1 MLHSAAA
8 TFSIA
13 NPIGLGVGTAFG
25 VKAAVDQRRRR
36 VAEGRQKVKVMLH
49 QFLDEIAF
57 RVGNEL
63 TNTLRAVQQKT
74 REIVNDRIVELQ
86 RTVTEAA
93 QQAYDVAQLSQS
105 EREKMATELRSR
117 LAELDTLRA
126 AVAP

>member
-1 MLHSAAA
+1 
-8 TFSIA
+8 
-13 NPIGLGVGTAFG
+13 

-63 TNTLRAVQQKT
+63 TNTLRTVQQQT
-74 REIVNDRIVELQ
+74 RETVNDRIVELQ

-93 QQAYDVAQLSQS
+93 QQAYDIAQLTQS
-105 EREKMATELRSR
+105 EREKMATELRTR
-117 LAELDTLRA
+117 LAELDNLRA
-126 AVAP
+126 TVAA